1 MLPKILLCGLV
12 IPVCGSIIFI
22 TSIRNSSKKV
32 PFLDLHWEFQGHS
45 FFRILGGLGGSRSV
59 VQIILHQPDSMDS
72 ILSSRSKLW
81 SLFFEDI
88 LITSNLRSI
97 FYVFLLV
104 LFSYPFFRL
113 SDFFLCTILRSFF
126 SSFFVFPVYRWS
138 GIPIFQ
144 AFGIPI
150 QNLCRVGTQVGIPV

>member
-1 MLPKILLCGLV
+1 M
-12 IPVCGSIIFI
+12 S
-22 TSIRNSSKKV
+22 
-32 PFLDLHWEFQGHS
+32 FLDLNWEFQGHS

-59 VQIILHQPDSMDS
+59 VQIILHQPDS

-126 SSFFVFPVYRWS
+126 SLFFVFPVYRWS